1 MLSAS
6 EMIIVGVLALILIGP
21 KQLPEVART
30 VGRLLSDLKRTANG
44 FTSDFK
50 SEMNREMAKHETPHT
65 DVAPHTPA
73 PTPANDPHKFILR
86 YEDGT
91 PMRPEDRQAEEVSQ
105 QIPPVT
111 EKKDEPS

>member
-30 VGRLLSDLKRTANG
+30 VGRLISELKRTANG

-50 SEMNREMAKHETPHT
+50 KEMNNEIAKNNSAVSNEQVSQTP
-65 DVAPHTPA
+65 P
-73 PTPANDPHKFILR
+73 NDPHKFILR

-91 PMRPEDRQAEEVSQ
+91 PMRPEDRAAEE
-105 QIPPVT
+105 IAKETLPVA

>member
-30 VGRLLSDLKRTANG
+30 VGRLISELKRTANG

-50 SEMNREMAKHETPHT
+50 NEMNHEIAKNDQPSHEKN
-65 DVAPHTPA
+65 
-73 PTPANDPHKFILR
+73 PANDLHKFGLKQ
-86 YEDGT
+86 EVV
-91 PMRPEDRQAEEVSQ
+91 EE
-105 QIPPVT
+105 QIPPVI